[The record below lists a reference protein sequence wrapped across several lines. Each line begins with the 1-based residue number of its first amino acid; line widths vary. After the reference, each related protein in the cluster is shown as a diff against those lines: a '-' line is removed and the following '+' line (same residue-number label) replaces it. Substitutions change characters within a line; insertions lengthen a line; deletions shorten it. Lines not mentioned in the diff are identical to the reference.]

1 MVLKSVDNDGKDATM
16 IGRKLECLLHAIG
29 KGRSRLSI
37 VVEQGAVF
45 LFLVLLTSGTCFLAR
60 HFHAGE
66 PTVLG
71 VLSICSF
78 ACSFI
83 VLLGWFLYLVHPWFR
98 QWWVRVS
105 CGSAL
110 FVWGFATFFYFP
122 VDTADADD
130 FTARILRATNRTS
143 MTMFAK
149 GRAYGKPLSLPA
161 RVNYGAFQT
170 ALIFYVAAVL
180 FSLFGRTAMN
190 SLQKLFVWNE
200 DLLHVFWGLSERDR
214 LLARSIHSANS
225 DARIEFNLPKSV
237 MYDTL
242 ELARLTDLAD
252 ELRAFWMFVNLQ
264 LTRVSKVNDSLS
276 VRQFLCSKLSDW
288 FAPSVVK
295 GRHHYF
301 LDDDGHANMAMAQ
314 RLADVVMEDDDIYG
328 KWHFFVR
335 AGDIDNE
342 GLFTSWAEG
351 LYEKTGHMVEVSIV
365 RDAELVARDFVAQ
378 YPPISAPCLK
388 LDPDSATVDG
398 VCRTL
403 LLGFDR
409 VGRELLNVNL
419 CISGFVGVDGE
430 SVVQF
435 PFTVVD
441 MKKER
446 WERYLLSVPEIASRK
461 EEYGLCFEQKQVG
474 MREFESWFRQKHCS
488 FDRIVFC
495 MSDDAVNIR
504 ECLRVS
510 DILKEEFHKNA
521 IELFVRI
528 KNPRLADLLSLDVVS
543 NTNVVIRTFGDIS
556 RLYSYNAFHADEI
569 DKLAAAMNWRWN
581 LLSESASHDVI
592 QSIGDGKLLRSD
604 LQDDILRYW
613 SGAGMY
619 NRRSSQVLALRCLT
633 FCYIWGIR
641 LAPDANGR
649 LALVGGE
656 NGCHRISYDDFRE
669 KIALGRHRRVLA
681 RMEHQRWS
689 TYMRVSGYRSFDD
702 AQDSL
707 RELQAQDAFVLNQ
720 IKYSR
725 RHAGLVDF
733 DPNCEELVCKCE
745 MGWRVLADAAAVADL
760 CEPPKVDDANGGV
773 DIEVSNGAKK
783 PDHSLSEYANQALLR
798 QCAIYADIYP
808 RSKKTCDGSKSLSAE
823 EFLKSDEIY
832 KLKEIQTANGIR
844 DVFWFEDVISPHFD
858 FRRRRQFKTRYA
870 FVYERDSGMIRPL
883 DVYPRDFRRQVVG
896 ELGIKERLVDFST
909 QPHFIARVT
918 REMLTCED
926 KQSLSVVLS
935 YCGTERF
942 SRKDWLENV
951 MQCFGFTPP
960 QFRLAASLL
969 KAVCETYSSE
979 DVYVV
984 GHSEGGGE
992 VQYSLMRNAAW
1003 RWCGSCRKVRGFTF
1017 NSQRL
1022 SPRIL
1027 HELEYERIRQRVS
1040 RMIVNVRIESDIVS
1054 GCRKLGAGLIGS
1066 VFNFNDI
1073 PGPSYNHSLNFIQ
1086 ACKTRVKA
1094 HSLKNIIEEID
1105 NSIPPETNKA
1115 T

>member
-1 MVLKSVDNDGKDATM
+1 MQGNYRDVERVEKIGHKLK
-16 IGRKLECLLHAIG
+16 LFLHKIG

-37 VVEQGAVF
+37 AIEQGAVF
-45 LFLVLLTSGTCFLAR
+45 LFLLLFACGTCYLAR
-60 HFHAGE
+60 HFHTGE
-66 PTVLG
+66 PTVFG

-98 QWWVRVS
+98 RWWVRVS
-105 CGSAL
+105 CGCAL

-149 GRAYGKPLSLPA
+149 GRAYGKPLSFPA

-180 FSLFGRTAMN
+180 FSIFGRTAMN

-264 LTRVSKVNDSLS
+264 PTRGDNETASQSL
-276 VRQFLCSKLSDW
+276 RQFLCSKLRDW

-314 RLADVVMEDDDIYG
+314 RLADIVMSDEDVYG

-342 GLFTSWAEG
+342 GLFMSWAEG
-351 LYEKTGHMVEVSIV
+351 LYEKTGHMIEVSIV

-378 YPPISAPCLK
+378 YPPISAPCLT
-388 LDPDSATVDG
+388 LDPESATVDG

-419 CISGFVGVDGE
+419 CISGFVGADGE
-430 SVVQF
+430 SVEQF
-435 PFTVVD
+435 PFTIVD
-441 MKKER
+441 MKMER

-461 EEYGLCFEQKQVG
+461 EEYGLNFKQMQVG
-474 MREFESWFRQKHCS
+474 MGEFEAWFRQNHSS

-510 DILKEEFHKNA
+510 DVLKEEFHRNS

-528 KNPRLADLLSLDVVS
+528 ENPRLANLLSLDAAS
-543 NTNVVIRTFGDIS
+543 STNVVIRTFGDIG

-581 LLSESASHDVI
+581 LLSESASHDII

-641 LAPDANGR
+641 LVPCANGR

-656 NGCHRISYDDFRE
+656 NGSQRMSYEDFCQ
-669 KIALGRHRRVLA
+669 KIALGSHRRVLA

-689 TYMRVSGYRSFDD
+689 TYMRVCGYRSFDD

-707 RELQAQDAFVLNQ
+707 RELRTQEDFVLNQ
-720 IKYSR
+720 IKVSR
-725 RHAGLVDF
+725 RHAGLVPF
-733 DPNCEELVCKCE
+733 DPKCEELVRKCE

-760 CEPPKVDDANGGV
+760 CDPPKVDDTNGDVNLEV
-773 DIEVSNGAKK
+773 DHGDKK
-783 PDHSLSEYANQALLR
+783 ADRLLSEYPDKAMLQ
-798 QCAIYADIYP
+798 QCAIFADIYP
-808 RSKKTCDGSKSLSAE
+808 QAEKICDGRNSRSAE
-823 EFLKSDEIY
+823 EFLNSDEIHRFQVV
-832 KLKEIQTANGIR
+832 EDGGVR
-844 DVFWFEDVISPHFD
+844 DVFWFEDVISPQFD

-870 FVYERDSGMIRPL
+870 FVYERSNGMIKPL
-883 DVYPRDFRRQVVG
+883 YTYPRDFRQKVYDK
-896 ELGIKERLVDFST
+896 LGIKERLVDFGT

-918 REMLTCED
+918 REMITQGD
-926 KQSLSVVLS
+926 KQYDSIVVS

-942 SRKDWLENV
+942 SGKDWFENF
-951 MQCFGFTPP
+951 MQFIGITPP
-960 QFRLAASLL
+960 QFRLAAD
-969 KAVCETYSSE
+969 KQGA
-979 DVYVV
+979 
-984 GHSEGGGE
+984 
-992 VQYSLMRNAAW
+992 
-1003 RWCGSCRKVRGFTF
+1003 
-1017 NSQRL
+1017 
-1022 SPRIL
+1022 RIL
-1027 HELEYERIRQRVS
+1027 ISVQVKRQ
-1040 RMIVNVRIESDIVS
+1040 
-1054 GCRKLGAGLIGS
+1054 A
-1066 VFNFNDI
+1066 
-1073 PGPSYNHSLNFIQ
+1073 
-1086 ACKTRVKA
+1086 
-1094 HSLKNIIEEID
+1094 
-1105 NSIPPETNKA
+1105 
-1115 T
+1115 